1 MHGENAGS
9 ILLLSVGVVLSM
21 TANVL
26 HKTSK
31 GMRAMNYQDT
41 KQFERATMPKLPI
54 QPLLVLC
61 GVNCSLLLIR
71 FLNT

>member
-1 MHGENAGS
+1 
-9 ILLLSVGVVLSM
+9 M

-31 GMRAMNYQDT
+31 GMREMNYQDIQ
-41 KQFERATMPKLPI
+41 QFERATMLKLPI

-61 GVNCSLLLIR
+61 GVMGCRSFQNIALGGLCKTHNLI
-71 FLNT
+71 